1 MLTADGSSITAD
13 GFSGSIAASSTVLD
27 SVGKVVSEARVLLQ
41 DTVEPY
47 RYSTAE
53 LVEALNI
60 GILEARRLRPE
71 LFVGAPYM
79 MASYSATSDSFDL
92 DPMYRPSFVY
102 YVAGRAQLRDDEPS
116 QDQRATVLMNKFIA
130 QLLSISA

>member
-1 MLTADGSSITAD
+1 MLTADGSLITAD
-13 GFSGSIAASSTVLD
+13 GFSGSLPPASTVLD
-27 SVGKVVSEARVLLQ
+27 NVGKVINEARVLLQ

-47 RYSTAE
+47 RYPTTE

-60 GILEARRLRPE
+60 GVLEARRLRPE

-79 MASYSATSDSFDL
+79 MSSYSALGDAFSI
-92 DPMYRPSFVY
+92 DPMYRPSFIY

-130 QLLSISA
+130 QLLSITA